1 MPVSDDP
8 IKRAQEMEAYL
19 RTVGRVEVQAS
30 TPPSSAPAMSA
41 IENPKRIPRLMG
53 ASPAERR
60 EALQGVTPMDW
71 TTADV
76 YHFLRINDCVQY
88 SDIFSKAVS
97 LINNVTVLVSDIS
110 VISIFS
116 SVSSFH

>member
-1 MPVSDDP
+1 MQRQKKRTNSVTGLLSSVLPEMKPAVDDP

-30 TPPSSAPAMSA
+30 SPQLPSSAPDMSA

-76 YHFLRINDCVQY
+76 SHFLRINDCVQY
-88 SDIFSKAVS
+88 SDTFSKAVS
-97 LINNVTVLVSDIS
+97 
-110 VISIFS
+110 
-116 SVSSFH
+116 